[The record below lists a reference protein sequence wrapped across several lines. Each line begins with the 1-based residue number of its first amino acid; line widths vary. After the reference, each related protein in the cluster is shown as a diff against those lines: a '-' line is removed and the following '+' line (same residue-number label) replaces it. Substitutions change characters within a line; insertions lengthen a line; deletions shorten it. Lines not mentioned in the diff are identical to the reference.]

1 MKIIRTIRDMQTFS
15 RRLKAEKESIG
26 FVPTMGA
33 LHDGHLS
40 LVKKS
45 MEDNDITIVSIFV
58 NPTQFGPEE
67 DFDQY
72 PRDLEGDIK
81 KLSSYDLD
89 CIFLPDNQ
97 DIYPDGF
104 STSINV
110 GVAGD
115 ILCGASRPGHFNGV
129 ATVVEKLFNI
139 VMPDRAYFGQKD
151 FQQTVV
157 IRNMVRELNLNID
170 IVVCPIIRENDGLAL
185 SSRNV
190 YLSSEER
197 NSALIIYK
205 ALQHAE
211 DIILSEGMEDAD
223 SVKTEIEKLI
233 KSEPLAKIEY
243 IEIVNPR
250 DLKSLTVINEPATI
264 CIAVMQQSVLLS

>member
-1 MKIIRTIRDMQTFS
+1 M
-15 RRLKAEKESIG
+15 
-26 FVPTMGA
+26 
-33 LHDGHLS
+33 
-40 LVKKS
+40 
-45 MEDNDITIVSIFV
+45 
-58 NPTQFGPEE
+58 
-67 DFDQY
+67 
-72 PRDLEGDIK
+72 K

-89 CIFLPDNQ
+89 CIFLPDNK
-97 DIYPDGF
+97 DIYPDRF

-129 ATVVEKLFNI
+129 ATVVERLFNI

-157 IRNMVRELNLNID
+157 IRNMVRERNLSID
-170 IVVCPIIRENDGLAL
+170 IVVCPIIREDDGLAM

-264 CIAVMQQSVLLS
+264 CIAVMIGRTRLIDNIMVGRQ

>member
-1 MKIIRTIRDMQTFS
+1 
-15 RRLKAEKESIG
+15 
-26 FVPTMGA
+26 
-33 LHDGHLS
+33 
-40 LVKKS
+40 
-45 MEDNDITIVSIFV
+45 
-58 NPTQFGPEE
+58 
-67 DFDQY
+67 
-72 PRDLEGDIK
+72 
-81 KLSSYDLD
+81 
-89 CIFLPDNQ
+89 
-97 DIYPDGF
+97 
-104 STSINV
+104 
-110 GVAGD
+110 
-115 ILCGASRPGHFNGV
+115 
-129 ATVVEKLFNI
+129 VVEKLFNI

-157 IRNMVRELNLNID
+157 IRNMVRERNLSID
-170 IVVCPIIRENDGLAL
+170 IVVCPIIREDDGLAM

-264 CIAVMQQSVLLS
+264 CIAVMIGRTRLIDNIMVGRQ